1 LDELVIVTVV
11 ESLLWNGKVIGLLEL
26 DIHVYMYTYPQ
37 HHVGTSYIITPKNTK
52 EHQRTPEEHQKN
64 TRRTPEEHQK
74 NTRRTPEEHQKNT
87 LKNT

>member
-1 LDELVIVTVV
+1 MCRLDELVIVTVV

-52 EHQRTPEEHQKN
+52 EHQKN
-64 TRRTPEEHQK
+64 TRRTLDVIK
-74 NTRRTPEEHQKNT
+74 STS
-87 LKNT
+87 

>member
-1 LDELVIVTVV
+1 MCRLDELVIVTVV

-64 TRRTPEEHQK
+64 T
-74 NTRRTPEEHQKNT
+74 